1 MNTHTHTHL
10 NVPREQCIVRRPVLL
25 AEQHPSHPSSS
36 APAIEESTFGWKESR
51 PPVGRREGQGGQ
63 RGGAHQRIGA
73 PDICGMAWRKDQSK
87 EKKTEWKFKSMLS
100 NCIHETLSR
109 VR

>member
-1 MNTHTHTHL
+1 ME
-10 NVPREQCIVRRPVLL
+10 RI
-25 AEQHPSHPSSS
+25 PSL
-36 APAIEESTFGWKESR
+36 W
-51 PPVGRREGQGGQ
+51 VGERDKGGQ

>member
-1 MNTHTHTHL
+1 ME
-10 NVPREQCIVRRPVLL
+10 RI
-25 AEQHPSHPSSS
+25 PSL
-36 APAIEESTFGWKESR
+36 W
-51 PPVGRREGQGGQ
+51 VGEREGQGGQ

>member
-1 MNTHTHTHL
+1 MHSPPSGLACAGASLPQLLLPRFRQPSTFRNTH
-10 NVPREQCIVRRPVLL
+10 PRGV
-25 AEQHPSHPSSS
+25 
-36 APAIEESTFGWKESR
+36 
-51 PPVGRREGQGGQ
+51 RREGQGGQ
-63 RGGAHQRIGA
+63 RSGAHQRIGA
-73 PDICGMAWRKDQSK
+73 PDICRMAWRKDQSK